1 MLMSWPR
8 AAFAGLLFAAIMSVA
23 LAFMRDLGDFQL
35 LIAFVLHFAIFTV
48 LFRPLYNFH
57 MSRKR

>member
-8 AAFAGLLFAAIMSVA
+8 AAFAGLLFAAIMSVV
-23 LAFMRDLGDFQL
+23 LAFTRDLGGFQL

-48 LFRPLYNFH
+48 LFRPLYNFS
-57 MSRKR
+57 MKRKR